1 MLNACIFCFL
11 NVLTALPITYSFFM
25 GKLKQEIDKDHDE
38 LAKDKTDKTKK
49 KVDELLLQHKVEL
62 FSECQDKMIE
72 SPEKDVSTLLNSIFY
87 LVLQSLIWTFG
98 NRSVLG
104 VQKVDDKSVQNR
116 TSCRLKII
124 LIKCPDLLNSA

>member
-98 NRSVLG
+98 NRSVFG
-104 VQKVDDKSVQNR
+104 VQKCDHNFW
-116 TSCRLKII
+116 TPIY
-124 LIKCPDLLNSA
+124 